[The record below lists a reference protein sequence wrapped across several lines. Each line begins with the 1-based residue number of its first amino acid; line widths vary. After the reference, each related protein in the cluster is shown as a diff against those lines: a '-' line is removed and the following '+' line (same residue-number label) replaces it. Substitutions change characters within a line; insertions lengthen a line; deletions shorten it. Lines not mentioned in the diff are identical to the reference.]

1 LLRRMESLKSR
12 RRRQQNREGVVISG
26 PQVESCVHFQKSGH
40 LLDVRYTLNCLCL
53 LGEES

>member
-26 PQVESCVHFQKSGH
+26 PQVRFLKPGQVYRTFRIISGNWGGESQ
-40 LLDVRYTLNCLCL
+40 
-53 LGEES
+53 